1 MHLAVVIPAHD
12 EESQIA
18 GTLRS
23 IQASDYPAANSRIV
37 VVADNR
43 TDHTAGVARAAGAEV
58 WERSDPLLRGKGYAL
73 DWAFSRL
80 LGDP

>member
-43 TDHTAGVARAAGAEV
+43 NDHTAGVARAPAPRCG
-58 WERSDPLLRGKGYAL
+58 SDPIRSCAARDMRSTGRSRG
-73 DWAFSRL
+73 F
-80 LGDP
+80 GDP